1 MGTNQLALA
10 FWFCPSLQGPE
21 SERYT
26 IVKKAF
32 DLILSIGG
40 VFVEIPPPP
49 APLAYVPVTDPY
61 SLIDPEEK
69 LLLYDWRHE
78 WLLESSCGLG
88 LDSRNGRLSV
98 YVDASDVDR
107 ERVVQKAEGLIRL
120 GRLLYPKLQP
130 KLGWIDFTEIGEPSE
145 KQIQATKLTRIMW
158 ANFFGSAYVQRY
170 GQEFLLNA
178 PGWLKEELPEGG
190 ILYTLSPSVLHRWSV
205 VGRREVETYFRQKI
219 LGVEACDVQK
229 RQFRF
234 KVLKL
239 KGNKAVIPVDFSFW
253 ESLSEE
259 EKGEAKAGLL
269 SVVTSCLPR
278 FVEVKVEFKQMIP
291 WEVERVL
298 THACQ
303 GELGSRLIWGVI
315 QENGSL

>member
-1 MGTNQLALA
+1 MGTNQLALV

-21 SERYT
+21 SEKYT
-26 IVKKAF
+26 IVKKVF

-40 VFVEIPPPP
+40 VFVEIPSPP
-49 APLAYVPVTDPY
+49 APLAYVPVIDPY

-88 LDSRNGRLSV
+88 LDPGNGRLSI
-98 YVDASDVDR
+98 YVDASDLDR
-107 ERVVQKAEGLIRL
+107 ERVVQKVEGLIRL
-120 GRLLYPKLQP
+120 GRLLYHKLQP
-130 KLGWIDFTEIGEPSE
+130 RLGWIDFTEVGEPTE

-158 ANFFGSAYVQRY
+158 ANFFGPAYVQKY
-170 GQEFLLNA
+170 GREFLLNA

-190 ILYTLSPSVLHRWSV
+190 VLYILSPNALQRWSIV
-205 VGRREVETYFRQKI
+205 NRREMEAYFRQKVP
-219 LGVEACDVQK
+219 GVEACDVRK

-239 KGNKAVIPVDFSFW
+239 KGKKVVIPVDFSFW

-259 EKGEAKAGLL
+259 EKDEAKAGLME
-269 SVVTSCLPR
+269 VIASCLSHYA
-278 FVEVKVEFKQMIP
+278 EVKVEFKQIVP
-291 WEVERVL
+291 WEVERL
-298 THACQ
+298 
-303 GELGSRLIWGVI
+303 LGYAHQSQYGDKLSWEVI
-315 QENGSL
+315 S